1 MRTAVDYSARFTSL
15 TVLLASYRELW
26 QQSHFIQLSQQWQL
40 AYPVLTETLLN
51 LPDEQ
56 VDNYYRAASGA
67 LDLVARDIPELS
79 ALEEL
84 TYFPL
89 QIHQAVLPVH
99 LSNGVS
105 GRKWAQIQAFIGA
118 IEDRSNTTT
127 VVDWCSGKAHLGRS
141 LAVSQG
147 KALHALERD
156 SHLCSEGLRISQN
169 WLENVRLS
177 QVDVL
182 AAPVDFA
189 KTDEVLALHACGDLH
204 RKLLHDWQRSASSRL
219 ILVPCCYHKWLNSD
233 YQPLSQMART
243 NNLYLTKE
251 QVQLAVQEWVTA
263 SGREQ
268 RQSQE
273 MMKYRLAFDV
283 LQRELRGEDN
293 YLPAPSL
300 PYGILREG
308 ARGVLQQLCASKG
321 LTLPAGINWQEY
333 VERGAQQYQR
343 YRRLQLLNHSFRR
356 ALECWLILDL
366 ILYLEEG
373 GATVNAVAFCQRE
386 LTPRNIML
394 QATR

>member
-1 MRTAVDYSARFTSL
+1 MDTAARFTSL
-15 TVLLASYRELW
+15 TALLASYRELW
-26 QQSHFIQLSQQWQL
+26 QQSHFTQLNQPWQL
-40 AYPVLTETLLN
+40 AYPLLSQTLLT
-51 LPDEQ
+51 LPDVQ
-56 VDNYYRAASGA
+56 VDNYYRASSGA

-84 TYFPL
+84 TYFPTL
-89 QIHQAVLPVH
+89 VNQAVLPVR
-99 LSNGVS
+99 LANGVS
-105 GRKWAQIQAFIGA
+105 GRKWAQIRAFIGA
-118 IEDRSNTTT
+118 REDRSDTTT
-127 VVDWCSGKAHLGRS
+127 VVDWCAGKSHLGRS
-141 LAVSQG
+141 LAVSQRKG
-147 KALHALERD
+147 LHALERD
-156 SHLCSEGLRISQN
+156 NQLCKEGLRMSQN
-169 WLENVRLS
+169 WLENVRFS

-189 KTDEVLALHACGDLH
+189 KSDDVVALHACGDLH
-204 RKLLHDWQRSASSRL
+204 RKLLRDWQRSNSASL
-219 ILVPCCYHKWLNSD
+219 TLVPCCYHKWLNSD
-233 YQPLSQMART
+233 YQPLSQMACAS
-243 NNLYLTKE
+243 NLSLTRE

-268 RQSQE
+268 RQSEE
-273 MMKYRLAFDV
+273 MMIYRLAFDV

-308 ARGVLQQLCASKG
+308 AQGVLQQLCASKG
-321 LTLPAGINWQEY
+321 LTPPAGINWQEY
-333 VERGAQQYQR
+333 VHRGAQQYQR

-386 LTPRNIML
+386 LSPRNIML
-394 QATR
+394 QGVR